1 MGHKRL
7 TNPKPLPELGFT
19 PPMECANV
27 LSLPDGSGWT
37 YEVMH
42 EGYRAQAIHNPS
54 GMRLLSHTGKD
65 ISGHFAHFLP
75 ELATAIPS
83 GAKLDGTLVALDER
97 GNPSYQLL
105 QNAVR
110 NRAPLIFYAFD
121 LLALAGRDMTSRTL
135 EQRRYILQTFLRES
149 DGVQLTEF
157 SQGHANDVLQTA
169 RKNEIEGVVAKRE
182 DTTYEAG
189 QRTGAWAKLS
199 LSRRQAF
206 VIGGFTPGTYGFDE
220 LVIGFY
226 RAGQLY
232 QCALVR
238 DGFIPDTRR
247 AVYACMSRI
256 LTRQCPFSNIS
267 ERRSDRYSDELV
279 AEKMRHCVWIR
290 PELVAQFG
298 FLEWDSKSQ
307 LRHVKF
313 LGLRDDKHPRRVT
326 REF

>member
-1 MGHKRL
+1 MGYKRL

-19 PPMECANV
+19 PMMECANV
-27 LSLPDGSGWT
+27 LSLPDGHGWT

-42 EGYRAQAIHNPS
+42 EGYRTQAIHNPS
-54 GMRLLSHTGKD
+54 GLRLLSHTGKD

-75 ELATAIPS
+75 EMATAIPS

-110 NRAPLIFYAFD
+110 NRAPLIFFPFD
-121 LLALAGRDMTSRTL
+121 LLALAGRDMTARTL
-135 EQRRYILQTFLRES
+135 EERRHLLQTFLRES
-149 DGVQLTEF
+149 DGVQLTESF
-157 SQGHANDVLQTA
+157 TGKAMDVLKTA
-169 RKNEIEGVVAKRE
+169 RENELEGVVAKRE

-189 QRTGAWAKLS
+189 QRTGAWAKLN

-226 RAGQLY
+226 RAGELR

-247 AVYACMSRI
+247 AVYACMARI
-256 LTRQCPFSNIS
+256 FARQCPFSNLS
-267 ERRSDRYSDELV
+267 GGLADRYSEDLT
-279 AEKMRHCVWIR
+279 AEKMRNCVWIR

-298 FLEWDSKSQ
+298 FLEWTSTSQ

-313 LGLRDDKHPRRVT
+313 LGLRDDKHPRTVT

>member
-1 MGHKRL
+1 M
-7 TNPKPLPELGFT
+7 
-19 PPMECANV
+19 
-27 LSLPDGSGWT
+27 LSLPDGPGWT
-37 YEVMH
+37 YEVLH

-54 GMRLLSHTGKD
+54 GVRLLSHTGKD

-110 NRAPLIFYAFD
+110 NRAPLIFFPFD

-135 EQRRYILQTFLRES
+135 EQRRYMLQTFLREA
-149 DGVQLTEF
+149 DGVQLTEPF
-157 SQGHANDVLQTA
+157 HGEAMEVLNTA
-169 RKNEIEGVVAKRE
+169 RKNDLEGVVAKRE
-182 DTTYEAG
+182 DTTYESG
-189 QRTGAWAKLS
+189 QRSGAWAKLN

-226 RAGQLY
+226 RAGQLL

-247 AVYACMSRI
+247 AVYACMARI
-256 LTRQCPFSNIS
+256 LARQCPFSNLS
-267 ERRSDRYSDELV
+267 KSLPDRYSGDLTT
-279 AEKMRHCVWIR
+279 EKMQSCVWLR

-298 FLEWDSKSQ
+298 FLEWNSANQ

-313 LGLRDDKHPRRVT
+313 LGLRDDKHPRSVT
-326 REF
+326 REFQ